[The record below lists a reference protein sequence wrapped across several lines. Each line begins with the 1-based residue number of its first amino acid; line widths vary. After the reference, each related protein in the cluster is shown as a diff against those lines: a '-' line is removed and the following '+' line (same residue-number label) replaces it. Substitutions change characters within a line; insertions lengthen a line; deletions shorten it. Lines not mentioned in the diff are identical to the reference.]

1 VRDLDEAPL
10 GVSFGAARHR
20 RVYTGGSMKKIRV
33 HRAAALGLL
42 LALAAPLAAQRGD
55 DAQRKSKNGRA
66 TGKVAGVTVVVE
78 YGRPSVNG
86 RAIWGALV
94 PYGQVWRTG
103 ADEATTISF
112 DQDVAVEGQPLAAGT
127 YALFTIP
134 GETEWTVIFNK
145 TAKQWGAFKY
155 DAAQDAL
162 RVKVEPVAHENVEAL
177 DFVVEGDA
185 VVLRWEKLAVP
196 IRIAAAG

>member
-1 VRDLDEAPL
+1 MREK
-10 GVSFGAARHR
+10 
-20 RVYTGGSMKKIRV
+20 TI
-33 HRAAALGLL
+33 RAAAVLGLL
-42 LALAAPLAAQRGD
+42 LALPLAAPLAAQRGD
-55 DAQRKSKNGRA
+55 DAQRKSKNGRT
-66 TGKVAGVTVVVE
+66 TGQVAGVTVVVE

-86 RAIWGALV
+86 RAIWGGLV

-112 DQDVAVEGQPLAAGT
+112 DKDVAIEGQPLAAGT

-134 GETEWTVIFNK
+134 AEGEWTVIFNK

-155 DAAQDAL
+155 EQGQDAL
-162 RVKVEPVAHENVEAL
+162 RVKVKPAAHEHVEAL

-185 VVLRWEKLAVP
+185 VVLRWEKVAVS
-196 IRIAAAG
+196 IRLAAAG